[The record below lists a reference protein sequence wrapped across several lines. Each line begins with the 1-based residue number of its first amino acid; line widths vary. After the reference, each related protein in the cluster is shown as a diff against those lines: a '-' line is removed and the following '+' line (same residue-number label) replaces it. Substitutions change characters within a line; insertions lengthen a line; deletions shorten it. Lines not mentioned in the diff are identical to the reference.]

1 MEALRMVIDGSV
13 IKMLLNQMLEERGH
27 HSILQKIHGSKE
39 DHPRMRLTRSD
50 TLNRASLK

>member
-1 MEALRMVIDGSV
+1 MEALRVVIDGSV

-27 HSILQKIHGSKE
+27 HSTLQKIHGSNE
-39 DHPRMRLTRSD
+39 DHPRMRFTRSD